1 MELTWEKNLPSDLLE
16 RWPKAPSGEPEK
28 AVFLC
33 NIKAVDLADELKIN
47 MLEAYGIPCLR
58 DYPGN
63 GSFGKVVL
71 GMSGQGTDIYV
82 PESRLEEARNLCTA
96 EPEEE
101 EQYNDG
107 YLAIPE
113 EWVDGECFLLRAFGD
128 SMRGAGVDLE
138 KPEPVAAA
146 LDYFGTIV
154 DRLEKLC

>member
-1 MELTWEKNLPSDLLE
+1 MELTWEKSLPSDLLE

-33 NIKAVDLADELKIN
+33 NIKAVDLADELRIN

-101 EQYNDG
+101 EQ
-107 YLAIPE
+107 E
-113 EWVDGECFLLRAFGD
+113 
-128 SMRGAGVDLE
+128 
-138 KPEPVAAA
+138 
-146 LDYFGTIV
+146 
-154 DRLEKLC
+154 